1 MFLFTPRDFFEN
13 SIVKNE
19 LKKTFRWEV
28 IPTKMKNYKV
38 KVKIYK
44 ISYSSNGKSKSTGF
58 LEVLVLIGLDVH
70 GFRI

>member
-1 MFLFTPRDFFEN
+1 
-13 SIVKNE
+13 
-19 LKKTFRWEV
+19 
-28 IPTKMKNYKV
+28 MKNYKV